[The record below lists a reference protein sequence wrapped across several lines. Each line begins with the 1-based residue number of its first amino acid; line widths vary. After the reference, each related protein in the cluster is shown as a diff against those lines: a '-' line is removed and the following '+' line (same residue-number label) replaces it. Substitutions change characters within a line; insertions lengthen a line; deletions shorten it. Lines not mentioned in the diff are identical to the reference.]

1 MTNNCKSAKEEQT
14 AIRFSMSQS
23 TILFSLGKSLG
34 VVIERVVLSLTF
46 NLLDA
51 VEVEASFSAYC

>member
-1 MTNNCKSAKEEQT
+1 MKLSYLHYFNA
-14 AIRFSMSQS
+14 MSTKLS
-23 TILFSLGKSLG
+23 LLGKSLG